1 MASLKRITVNITT
14 RQNQVLRT
22 HAENLGLTFSEMLR
36 RAIFAWEISIHD
48 TKETKDNETSK
59 Q

>member
-36 RAIFAWEISIHD
+36 RAIFVWEISIHD